1 MAIAT
6 TYKHSNNKHDM
17 YDTDG
22 YNFRIDPDTRKVL
35 LDNSSA
41 KITLVQYDHNSEQLT
56 FVMPRYIEGHDMK
69 LCNKVQIHY
78 NTSGSSL
85 PSIYEV
91 TDVSECIFED
101 DGEVTEG
108 LTFTWTISQNVTR
121 FSGTVTFVIR
131 FECTTAETVMEYD
144 ENEGK
149 EVEKEKIKL
158 EYAWSTYFNSDI
170 QVLSGMNNGQTIV
183 EQNIDLLE
191 QWRND
196 ILSNALPK
204 VSEANE
210 NCIMQVVNG
219 NWKLV
224 EVLSA
229 EDLEV

>member
-1 MAIAT
+1 MAIIT
-6 TYKHSNNKHDM
+6 NHKHSNNSHDM
-17 YDTDG
+17 YDMDG
-22 YNFRIDPDTRKVL
+22 YNFRIDPETRKVV
-35 LDNSSA
+35 LDSSSA
-41 KITLVQYDHNSEQLT
+41 KITLMQYDHNSEQLT
-56 FVMPRYIEGHDMK
+56 FVMPRFIEGHDMK

-78 NTSGSSL
+78 TTSTSST

-91 TDVSECIFED
+91 RDVSECIFED
-101 DGEVTEG
+101 GTETTEG

-121 FSGTVTFVIR
+121 SSGTVTFVVR
-131 FECTTAETVMEYD
+131 FECTTSETVMKYD
-144 ENEGK
+144 EDEGR
-149 EVEKEKIKL
+149 EVEKEIIKL

-170 QVLSGMNNGQTIV
+170 QVLSGMNNGQTII

-196 ILSNALPK
+196 ILSNALPR

-219 NWKLV
+219 NWTLV
-224 EVLSA
+224 EIVSA